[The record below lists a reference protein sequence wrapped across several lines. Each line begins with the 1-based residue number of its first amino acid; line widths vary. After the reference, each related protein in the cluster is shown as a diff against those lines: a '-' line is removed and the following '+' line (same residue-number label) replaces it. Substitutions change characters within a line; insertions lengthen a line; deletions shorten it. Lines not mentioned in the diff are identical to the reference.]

1 MRSFKDYDA
10 PTGGQN
16 QDEKKDDTPLSAAEL
31 TQKMVSAWSGKSS
44 GDMLAYILGEAER
57 SKKSGALTNEEIDE
71 FYSQFSPM
79 LDAFQ
84 KRALGAVV
92 ERLKR
97 I

>member
-10 PTGGQN
+10 PTDGQN
-16 QDEKKDDTPLSAAEL
+16 QDEKKGDAPLSAAEL
-31 TQKMVSAWSGKSS
+31 TQKMVSAWNGTSS
-44 GDMLAYILGEAER
+44 GDMLAYILAEAER
-57 SKKSGALTNEEIDE
+57 SKRSGALTNEEIDE
-71 FYSQFSPM
+71 FYNQFSPL
-79 LDAFQ
+79 LDGFQ